1 MEINTKTWKKFK
13 VGDLFDAITKTCKV
27 KLFEKSDQKSR
38 LFNIPALS
46 STVSNN
52 SFGYYVKECDH
63 DLIDEISLSVTSN
76 GDAGKVYVQTEAFA
90 IAQDAYALKL
100 KNDINYGKK
109 QVYLFLATVLEK
121 TLIQKYSYT
130 NKAVWSR
137 VKREHML
144 LPEKAGEP
152 DWEFMALYIKEI
164 KDKCIDKIE
173 KLNDENIKKA
183 LKVAGLT
190 EEDIDKELVLPV
202 CDRYKEF
209 EIGDLFY
216 AKTRTDIGR
225 MFSKQDFKDSIYD
238 TPALSSTSVNNSI
251 GYYVKMSEHILI
263 VEVCL
268 SITANGAYTGTLY
281 LQTEP
286 FAIAQDAYV
295 LHLKEGLKNRNT
307 YLYFKTLIEKITLQ
321 KYNYSNKA
329 GWNKVK
335 KEKILVPIIDENT
348 PNFDFMEKYIYIYQS
363 SLKIRNWITKERLS

>member
-13 VGDLFDAITKTCKV
+13 VGDLFDAITKTSKV
-27 KLFEKSDQKSR
+27 KSFEKSDRKSR

-63 DLIDEISLSVTSN
+63 DLINEISLSVTSN

-121 TLIQKYSYT
+121 ILIQKYSYT

-137 VKREHML
+137 VKKEHIL
-144 LPEKAGEP
+144 LPEKDSEP
-152 DWEFMALYIKEI
+152 DWEFMTLYIKEI

-183 LKVAGLT
+183 LEVAGLT
-190 EEDIDKELVLPV
+190 EEDINKELVLPV

-209 EIGDLFY
+209 RVGDLFDGDLGD
-216 AKTRTDIGR
+216 TDIKAEDINDMGYPTITSGTYDFGVLGNTDVPAKIISKNTITID
-225 MFSKQDFKDSIYD
+225 MFG
-238 TPALSSTSVNNSI
+238 NS
-251 GYYVKMSEHILI
+251 YYRTFDYKLVTHARVFSLI
-263 VEVCL
+263 PKFN
-268 SITANGAYTGTLY
+268 TTKNAGLY
-281 LQTEP
+281 LKTSL
-286 FAIAQDAYV
+286 F
-295 LHLKEGLKNRNT
+295 
-307 YLYFKTLIEKITLQ
+307 YLTKMFG
-321 KYNYSNKA
+321 YSNMCSY
-329 GWNKVK
+329 NKI
-335 KEKILVPIIDENT
+335 KELFLNLPAIDKNT
-348 PNFDFMEKYIYIYQS
+348 PDFDFMEVYIYIYQS